1 MSFSGVFL
9 PYYSKQSLKFEP
21 HVLQSII
28 QRRLIKA
35 NFSDGESPLN
45 SITKRDRNHWEK
57 NNKLSKACLH
67 LGSINKMSHTWLYL
81 EGFLM
86 TSMGWYFFSLIP
98 ELWFSCAWSFP
109 ACECLTSGCLSLPLQ
124 NLHTYLDPIS
134 LCPVCILSTFC
145 LCVSLSQSS
154 GPWPWCCGTLPST
167 EWVVRCATL
176 KFLFITV
183 MVPNF
188 IIDLLLKE

>member
-35 NFSDGESPLN
+35 NFSDGESLLN

-86 TSMGWYFFSLIP
+86 TSMGWYFFSLIL

-134 LCPVCILSTFC
+134 LCPVCTLSTFYI
-145 LCVSLSQSS
+145 CVVLSH
-154 GPWPWCCGTLPST
+154 
-167 EWVVRCATL
+167 
-176 KFLFITV
+176 
-183 MVPNF
+183 
-188 IIDLLLKE
+188 